1 LISHRL
7 FDSRVLIRAAQLVLL
22 CILIAVTTGA
32 TDSSARFDKDSHEL
46 ICMCGCTELLG
57 ECNHVGCPDSPVM
70 LAQLS
75 AGIARGDSDNTI
87 FHQFQEQYGPVVL
100 AAPRFTR
107 FNHLAWIMPPLV
119 LFLGIGSVLLIVR
132 NWKLRTVPMP
142 AVPDTPGFAAT
153 RDRIRRETEI

>member
-1 LISHRL
+1 MISPRL
-7 FDSRVLIRAAQLVLL
+7 SSRNALIRFSQLALV
-22 CILIAVTTGA
+22 CIVIAVTSGA
-32 TDSSARFDKDSHEL
+32 TDSSARFQKDSHEL
-46 ICMCGCTELLG
+46 MCACGCNQLLG
-57 ECNHVGCPDSPVM
+57 ECNHVGCPVSPGM
-70 LAQLS
+70 LAQLG
-75 AGIARGDSDNTI
+75 AGIAKGDSDDTI
-87 FHQFQEQYGPVVL
+87 FHQFQDQYGPVVI

-119 LFLGIGSVLLIVR
+119 LFLGIASVLLIVR